1 MRSAAPAARSK
12 SWASP
17 VPCSGSMPKNP
28 TPPARRT
35 SGQAKLLVRKA
46 PARNRQEEEEGS
58 QGSEEARGEGNVARR
73 GPRPG
78 RPGRPRLEPVLA
90 PGERDLHV
98 VRHLRGNLDRDPEFR
113 GIHGVRDRKSD

>member
-78 RPGRPRLEPVLA
+78 RLAGASAFLLERLV
-90 PGERDLHV
+90 RDLPLATHA
-98 VRHLRGNLDRDPEFR
+98 HQG
-113 GIHGVRDRKSD
+113 